1 MITKRDELC
10 TGATT
15 ARTSPATKEG
25 AVQSGTAAHRSRVL
39 APSLAILPHLPGDQ
53 SVVRRRLDQSVPVWP
68 VSQKKNGMLEI
79 LMRQWVVDETLD
91 TVDVERLE
99 AILLAAKTPVPVGDF
114 LDDCT
119 HCKK

>member
-1 MITKRDELC
+1 MNFAQALPLLALRPRPKRVPSKVALRRIEAGYL
-10 TGATT
+10 
-15 ARTSPATKEG
+15 RLRSRFSPIYQETSPWY
-25 AVQSGTAAHRSRVL
+25 V
-39 APSLAILPHLPGDQ
+39 GD
-53 SVVRRRLDQSVPVWP
+53 SIKAYLFGPFRK
-68 VSQKKNGMLEI
+68 KKNGMLEI

-99 AILLAAKTPVPVGDF
+99 AILLAEKTPVPVGDF